1 MAEQNMHL
9 YHELMHVSHLLRHG
23 HGEPGL
29 KVAPGQQRVLS
40 LLGRNGPMPQ
50 PRLLEAL
57 GVAPATLSELLSK
70 LEGKGLVK
78 RTKSEK
84 DRRVVMVALSPKGTR
99 KAEEIM
105 NTQQSIADEVFEAL
119 SAEQRDDLHELL
131 QMLIDN
137 WNEKN
142 KEN

>member
-9 YHELMHVSHLLRHG
+9 YHQLMHVSHLLRHG
-23 HGEPGL
+23 HGEPEL

-40 LLGRNGPMPQ
+40 LLGRNGAMPQ
-50 PRLLEAL
+50 PRLLGAL

-70 LEGKGLVK
+70 LEEKGLVQ
-78 RTKSEK
+78 RAKSESDK
-84 DRRVVMVALSPKGTR
+84 RVVMVSLSPKGTR
-99 KAEEIM
+99 RAEQIM
-105 NTQQSIADEVFEAL
+105 ATDQAIADEMFGSITAQ
-119 SAEQRDDLHELL
+119 QREELGTL
-131 QMLIDN
+131 LRDLIDG